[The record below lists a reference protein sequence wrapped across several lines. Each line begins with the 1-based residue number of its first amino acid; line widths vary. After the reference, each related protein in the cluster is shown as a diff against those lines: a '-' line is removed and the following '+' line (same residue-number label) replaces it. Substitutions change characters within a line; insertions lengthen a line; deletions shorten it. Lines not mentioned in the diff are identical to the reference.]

1 MDLSSNLTRRPLC
14 VNGCGF
20 YGSEETKNMCSN
32 CYNHFLKSQLLDKT
46 TKALDRLSR
55 LDTKPSNP
63 SITPSSETLFEDS
76 GSKATNT
83 SRLSNRCKNCSKK
96 VGLMGF
102 QCRCGDL
109 FCAMHRYAIEHSC
122 PFDYKK
128 FDREILIKENQLIKG
143 DKLPERI

>member
-20 YGSEETKNMCSN
+20 YGSEETKNI
-32 CYNHFLKSQLLDKT
+32 
-46 TKALDRLSR
+46 LSR

-83 SRLSNRCKNCSKK
+83 STLSNRCKNCSKK